1 MRFTHAPPL
10 TLSTLS
16 LSHLPTT
23 GFRLLKGRDFAIYLL
38 WYPQHLAQGPVHGG
52 TKSAFMV
59 LNYKS
64 FVWNSA
70 HISPKKCI
78 TNASGR
84 GMLPASPEKFI

>member
-1 MRFTHAPPL
+1 MCFAHTSPL

-16 LSHLPTT
+16 LSHLPAT
-23 GFRLLKGRDFAIYLL
+23 GFWLLEGRDFAIYLL
-38 WYPQHLAQGPVHGG
+38 WYPQHLAQGPVQGG
-52 TKSAFMV
+52 AKSAFTV

-84 GMLPASPEKFI
+84 GMLPTSPEKFI